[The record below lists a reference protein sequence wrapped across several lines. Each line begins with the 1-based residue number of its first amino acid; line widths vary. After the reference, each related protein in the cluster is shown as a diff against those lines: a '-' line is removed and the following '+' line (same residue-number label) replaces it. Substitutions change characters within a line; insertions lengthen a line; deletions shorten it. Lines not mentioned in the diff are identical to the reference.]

1 MLKTTHNLIKD
12 VGKKLGLTSEQIEKL
27 LAVDKIH
34 EFEIQME
41 SGKKHQAYRVQHSN
55 KLGPYKGGIRFHPDV
70 SLEEVQAL
78 AILMSLKAAAIG
90 LPLGGAKGGVAV
102 NPKEMSL
109 AELEELSRDYV
120 LNLHEHI
127 GPDKDV
133 PAPDVN
139 TDSQIIDWMVDEY
152 EKLTGDTSKAS
163 FTGKSVKA
171 GGSLGRDEAT
181 GRGGVIVL
189 RQILNKLAPSQSLG
203 EAVSNRIVKRQA
215 FATGLSISEPITY
228 AVQGFGNV
236 GAHFA
241 LVAAQEQPDWMLV
254 AATDSSGGVYSP
266 ADLSVKQLAQYKSD
280 GGRLHELNEGR
291 AISNK
296 ELIGLDV
303 DVLVLAALGGAVT
316 EKNMHQVKAHA
327 ILELANGP
335 VSDEAAKHLE
345 SKGIMIIPDI
355 LANSGGVIVSYLEWL
370 QNKQG
375 EHWTEAEVNKQLEE
389 YLVKATNRIYDM
401 AQKRSMTLKEA
412 ALAVAIERLV
422 KS

>member
-1 MLKTTHNLIKD
+1 MLVTTHNLIKG
-12 VGKKLGLTSEQIEKL
+12 VGKKIGLTNEQIEKL
-27 LAVDKIH
+27 LVVDKIH
-34 EFEIQME
+34 EFEIHMD
-41 SGKKHQAYRVQHSN
+41 SGKKHKAYRVQHSN
-55 KLGPYKGGIRFHPDV
+55 KLGPYKGGIRFHPEV
-70 SLEEVQAL
+70 NLEEVQAL
-78 AILMSLKAAAIG
+78 ATLMSLKAAAVG
-90 LPLGGAKGGVAV
+90 LPLGGAKGGVVV
-102 NPKEMSL
+102 NPKELSL

-120 LNLHEHI
+120 QNLHEHI

-133 PAPDVN
+133 PAPDVS
-139 TDSQIIDWMVDEY
+139 TDAQIIDWMVDEY

-189 RQILNKLAPSQSLG
+189 EEILNK
-203 EAVSNRIVKRQA
+203 
-215 FATGLSISEPITY
+215 LSISEPITF
-228 AVQGFGNV
+228 AMQGFGNV

-254 AATDSSGGVYSP
+254 AATDSSGGVHNP
-266 ADLSVKQLAQYKSD
+266 ADLSAKQLAQYKSD
-280 GGRLHELNEGR
+280 GGRLHELNKGR
-291 AISNK
+291 AITNE

-316 EKNMHQVKAHA
+316 EKNMHQVKARA

-335 VSDEAAKHLE
+335 VSDEAAKFLE
-345 SKGIMIIPDI
+345 SKGVMIIPDI

-375 EHWTEAEVNKQLEE
+375 EHWTEAEVNKQLED
-389 YLVKATNRIYDM
+389 YLVKATDKIYAM
-401 AQKRSMTLKEA
+401 AKRENMTLKEA
-412 ALAVAIERLV
+412 AIAVAL
-422 KS
+422 KSLIKS

>member
-1 MLKTTHNLIKD
+1 MLVTTHNLIKG
-12 VGKKLGLTSEQIEKL
+12 VGKKIGLTNEQIEKL
-27 LAVDKIH
+27 LVVDKIH
-34 EFEIQME
+34 EFEIHMD
-41 SGKKHQAYRVQHSN
+41 SGKKHKAYRVQHSN

-70 SLEEVQAL
+70 TLEEVQAL
-78 AILMSLKAAAIG
+78 ATLMSLKAAAVG
-90 LPLGGAKGGVAV
+90 LPLGGAKGGVVV
-102 NPKEMSL
+102 NPKELSL

-120 LNLHEHI
+120 QNLHEHI

-133 PAPDVN
+133 PAPDVS
-139 TDSQIIDWMVDEY
+139 TDAQIIDWMVDEY

-189 RQILNKLAPSQSLG
+189 EEILNK
-203 EAVSNRIVKRQA
+203 
-215 FATGLSISEPITY
+215 LSISEPITF
-228 AVQGFGNV
+228 AMQGLGNV

-375 EHWTEAEVNKQLEE
+375 EHWAEAEVNKQLED
-389 YLVKATNRIYDM
+389 YLIKATDAIFTM
-401 AQKRSMTLKEA
+401 TQKENMTLKEA
-412 ALAVAIERLV
+412 AIAVALKRLV
-422 KS
+422 A

>member
-1 MLKTTHNLIKD
+1 
-12 VGKKLGLTSEQIEKL
+12 
-27 LAVDKIH
+27 
-34 EFEIQME
+34 
-41 SGKKHQAYRVQHSN
+41 
-55 KLGPYKGGIRFHPDV
+55 
-70 SLEEVQAL
+70 
-78 AILMSLKAAAIG
+78 
-90 LPLGGAKGGVAV
+90 
-102 NPKEMSL
+102 
-109 AELEELSRDYV
+109 
-120 LNLHEHI
+120 
-127 GPDKDV
+127 
-133 PAPDVN
+133 
-139 TDSQIIDWMVDEY
+139 
-152 EKLTGDTSKAS
+152 
-163 FTGKSVKA
+163 
-171 GGSLGRDEAT
+171 
-181 GRGGVIVL
+181 
-189 RQILNKLAPSQSLG
+189 
-203 EAVSNRIVKRQA
+203 
-215 FATGLSISEPITY
+215 
-228 AVQGFGNV
+228 
-236 GAHFA
+236 
-241 LVAAQEQPDWMLV
+241 MLV

>member
-70 SLEEVQAL
+70 SLEEVRPL

-139 TDSQIIDWMVDEY
+139 TDSQIVDWMVDEY
-152 EKLTGDTSKAS
+152 EKLTGDSSRAS

-189 RQILNKLAPSQSLG
+189 EEVLNKLAPSQ
-203 EAVSNRIVKRQA
+203 
-215 FATGLSISEPITY
+215 PITF
-228 AVQGFGNV
+228 AMQGLGNV

-254 AATDSSGGVYSP
+254 VATASTGGIYNP
-266 ADLSVKQLAQYKSD
+266 ANLSAKQLAQHNSG
-280 GGRLHELNEGR
+280 GGRLHELNKGR
-291 AISNK
+291 AITNE

-316 EKNMHQVKAHA
+316 EKNMHQVKARA

-335 VSDEAAKHLE
+335 VSDEAAKFLE
-345 SKGIMIIPDI
+345 SKGVMIIPDI

>member
-1 MLKTTHNLIKD
+1 MLKTTHNLIKG
-12 VGKKLGLTSEQIEKL
+12 VGKKIGLTNEQIEKL
-27 LAVDKIH
+27 LVVDKIH
-34 EFEIQME
+34 EFEIHMD
-41 SGKKHQAYRVQHSN
+41 SGKKHKAYRVQHSN

-70 SLEEVQAL
+70 TLEEVQAL
-78 AILMSLKAAAIG
+78 ATLMSLKAAAVG
-90 LPLGGAKGGVAV
+90 LPLGGAKGGVVV
-102 NPKEMSL
+102 NPKELSL

-120 LNLHEHI
+120 QNLHEHI

-133 PAPDVN
+133 PAPDVS
-139 TDSQIIDWMVDEY
+139 TDAQIIDWMVDEY

-189 RQILNKLAPSQSLG
+189 EEILNK
-203 EAVSNRIVKRQA
+203 
-215 FATGLSISEPITY
+215 LSISEPITF
-228 AVQGFGNV
+228 AMQGLGNV

-254 AATDSSGGVYSP
+254 AATDSSGGIHNP
-266 ADLSVKQLAQYKSD
+266 ANLSAKQLAQHKSG
-280 GGRLHELNEGR
+280 GGRLHELNKGR
-291 AISNK
+291 AITNE

-375 EHWTEAEVNKQLEE
+375 EHWAEAEVNKQLED
-389 YLVKATNRIYDM
+389 YLIKATDAIFTM
-401 AQKRSMTLKEA
+401 TQKENMTLKEA
-412 ALAVAIERLV
+412 AIAVALKRLV
-422 KS
+422 A